1 MDIQM
6 PLMDGFETTHFIRN
20 NLKLDIPII
29 ALTANAFKTEIDRCK
44 EVGMDDYVTKPFNE
58 KDLFETI
65 IKHLNLSNKKG
76 EIINTEIKFYNLT
89 HLIALSKNNTEF
101 VIKMLEIF
109 INQAKDIITKTEA
122 AIEQDDFLEVSKL
135 MHKIKPSIEGVGIDT
150 IYNEVRELE
159 KISLTSTNKEKISEL
174 FGTIKIILIKVIE
187 QLEENEI
194 N

>member
-1 MDIQM
+1 
-6 PLMDGFETTHFIRN
+6 
-20 NLKLDIPII
+20 
-29 ALTANAFKTEIDRCK
+29 
-44 EVGMDDYVTKPFNE
+44 VTKPFNE

-89 HLIALSKNNTEF
+89 HLIALSKNNSEF
-101 VIKMLEIF
+101 VLKMLQIF

-122 AIEQDDFLEVSKL
+122 AIEQDNFIEVSKL

-174 FGTIKIILIKVIE
+174 FGTIKLILFKVIE
-187 QLEENEI
+187 QLEENEM